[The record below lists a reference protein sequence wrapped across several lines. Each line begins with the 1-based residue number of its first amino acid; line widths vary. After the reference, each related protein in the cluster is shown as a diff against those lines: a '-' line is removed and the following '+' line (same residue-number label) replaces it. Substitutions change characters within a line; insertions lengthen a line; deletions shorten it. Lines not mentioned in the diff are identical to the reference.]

1 MKAHPMNEA
10 LRYSLPEPL
19 LQAIVNLL
27 NELPAGRVR
36 PLLNAIEGECLQQ
49 DQAAATVQT
58 PAPSQRRKKRAP
70 TP

>member
-1 MKAHPMNEA
+1 MGDPR
-10 LRYSLPEPL
+10 RYHLPEPL
-19 LQAIVNLL
+19 IQAIVNLL

-49 DQAAATVQT
+49 DQAATATVQT
-58 PAPSQRRKKRAP
+58 PAPAPRRKKRAP